1 MKKVIGISLFFC
13 ALSLITSCYYDVES
27 ELYPFSSSCD
37 TTNVTYQLTVKPVLE
52 RNNCISCHNTSLSSG
67 NVNLDNYDAILPYVN
82 SGKLLSSVSHD
93 GKASPMPQG
102 MAKIQD
108 CDIRKIAIWINKG
121 APNN

>member
-1 MKKVIGISLFFC
+1 MKKSINLVLIFTVISLI
-13 ALSLITSCYYDVES
+13 SSCYYDVES
-27 ELYPFSSSCD
+27 ELYPFSSACD
-37 TTNVTYQLTVKPVLE
+37 TTNVTYQLSVKSVLE
-52 RNNCISCHNTSLSSG
+52 RNNCISCHNTSLNSG

-108 CDIRKIAIWINKG
+108 CDIRKIAIWISKG
-121 APNN
+121 APQ